1 MAADVV
7 CRSIGDAVGLL
18 LDDQALAAT
27 CTHRGCTAPDLSGW
41 RWQVAAGRRLR
52 EDRPV
57 ESILEAIGN
66 TPLVRLSRCAPPNGA
81 ELWLKLEYR
90 NPTGS
95 MKDRMALAMIEGAE
109 RDGLISPGDTVVEYT
124 GGSTGPA
131 LALVCR
137 AKGYRALIV
146 IADCFTEERFQ
157 LMRAL
162 GAKLDVVP
170 SVEGRPKVTAQD
182 IHNMVA
188 RAEELA
194 NEPGRYATD
203 QFNNP
208 YIIPGHRDG
217 LGREIWEQTEGRVT
231 AFCHGMGTASSL
243 MGVSDALRPH
253 GVFIQAHEPAGSAAI
268 RGGTPGSFLIQGW
281 TGFVM
286 PHWYPE
292 KVDHVEP
299 IRDDEALEMTRRLA
313 SEGGIFAG
321 ISTGANV
328 VGAHRLAERLGPD
341 AVIVTL
347 AVDTGFKYMSVSP
360 YADA

>member
-1 MAADVV
+1 
-7 CRSIGDAVGLL
+7 
-18 LDDQALAAT
+18 LD
-27 CTHRGCTAPDLSGW
+27 
-41 RWQVAAGRRLR
+41 
-52 EDRPV
+52 
-57 ESILEAIGN
+57 SILETIGN
-66 TPLVRLSRCAPPNGA
+66 TPLVRLRRCAPANGA

-109 RDGLISPGDTVVEYT
+109 RDGLLSAGDTVVEYT

-137 AKGYRALIV
+137 AKGYRTLIV
-146 IADCFTEERFQ
+146 MADCFTEERFQ

-162 GAKLDVVP
+162 GADIDVVP
-170 SVEGRPKVTAQD
+170 SVEGRPRVTPQD
-182 IHNMVA
+182 IANMVA
-188 RAEELA
+188 RAAVLA
-194 NEPGRYATD
+194 AEPGHYATD

-208 YIIPGHRDG
+208 YIIPDHRDR
-217 LGREIWEQTEGRVT
+217 LGREIRDQSGGRVT

-243 MGVSDALRPH
+243 MGVSDALKPL

-268 RGGTPGSFLIQGW
+268 GGGAPGAFLIQGW

-286 PHWYPE
+286 PHWDPE
-292 KVDHVEP
+292 RVDHIEAIP
-299 IRDDEALEMTRRLA
+299 DDEALDMTRRLA
-313 SEGGIFAG
+313 AEEGIFAG

-341 AVIVTL
+341 ATIVTL

-360 YADA
+360 FADV

>member
-1 MAADVV
+1 M
-7 CRSIGDAVGLL
+7 
-18 LDDQALAAT
+18 
-27 CTHRGCTAPDLSGW
+27 
-41 RWQVAAGRRLR
+41 
-52 EDRPV
+52 
-57 ESILEAIGN
+57 ESILEAIGD
-66 TPLVRLSRCAPPNGA
+66 TPVVRLRRCAPPNGA

-95 MKDRMALAMIEGAE
+95 MKDRMARAMIEGAE
-109 RDGLISPGDTVVEYT
+109 RDGLLSVGDTVVEYT

-131 LALVCR
+131 LALVCS

-146 IADCFTEERFQ
+146 MADCFTEERFQ

-162 GAKLDVVP
+162 GAEVDVVP
-170 SVEGRPKVTAQD
+170 AVEGRPKVTAQD
-182 IHNMVA
+182 IRNMVT
-188 RAEELA
+188 RAAELA
-194 NEPGRYATD
+194 QRPRHYATD

-208 YIIPGHRDG
+208 YIIPDHRDR
-217 LGREIWEQTEGRVT
+217 LGREIWEQSDGRVT

-243 MGVSDALRPH
+243 MGVSDALKPR
-253 GVFIQAHEPAGSAAI
+253 GVYIQAHEPASSAAI
-268 RGGTPGSFLIQGW
+268 SGGAAGPFLIQGW

-286 PHWYPE
+286 PHWDPA

-299 IRDDEALEMTRRLA
+299 IEDAAAIEMTARLA
-313 SEGGIFAG
+313 REEGIFAG

-347 AVDTGFKYMSVSP
+347 AVDSGFKYLSVAP
-360 YADA
+360 FGA

>member
-1 MAADVV
+1 V
-7 CRSIGDAVGLL
+7 I
-18 LDDQALAAT
+18 ALM
-27 CTHRGCTAPDLSGW
+27 
-41 RWQVAAGRRLR
+41 
-52 EDRPV
+52 

-66 TPLVRLSRCAPPNGA
+66 TPLVRLGRCAPANGA

-109 RDGLISPGDTVVEYT
+109 RDGLISRGDTIVEYT

-162 GAKLDVVP
+162 GAELDVVP
-170 SVEGRPKVTAQD
+170 SLEGRPNVTARD
-182 IHNMVA
+182 IENMVA
-188 RAEELA
+188 RAAEIA
-194 NEPGRYATD
+194 NRPGHYATD

-208 YIIPGHRDG
+208 YIIPDHRDR
-217 LGREIWEQTEGRVT
+217 LGREIWEQTDGRVT

-243 MGVSDALRPH
+243 MGVSEALKPR

-268 RGGTPGSFLIQGW
+268 SGGKRGAFLIQGW
-281 TGFVM
+281 TGLVM
-286 PHWYPE
+286 PHWHPE
-292 KVDHVEP
+292 RVDRVEP
-299 IRDDEALEMTRRLA
+299 IADEEALEMTRRLA
-313 SEGGIFAG
+313 HEEGIFAG

-328 VGAHRLAERLGPD
+328 VGAHRLAASLGPD

-347 AVDTGFKYMSVSP
+347 AVDTGFKYMSVAP
-360 YADA
+360 FTDR

>member
-1 MAADVV
+1 
-7 CRSIGDAVGLL
+7 
-18 LDDQALAAT
+18 
-27 CTHRGCTAPDLSGW
+27 
-41 RWQVAAGRRLR
+41 
-52 EDRPV
+52 V

-66 TPLVRLSRCAPPNGA
+66 TPLVRLSRCAPENGA

-162 GAKLDVVP
+162 GAALEVVP
-170 SVEGRPKVTAQD
+170 SVEGPPKVTPQD
-182 IHNMVA
+182 IRNMVA

-194 NEPGRYATD
+194 ARPGHYATD

-208 YIIPGHRDG
+208 YIIPGHRER
-217 LGREIWEQTEGRVT
+217 LGREIWEQSEGRVT
-231 AFCHGMGTASSL
+231 AFCHGLGTASSI
-243 MGVSDALRPH
+243 MGVSDALKPQ
-253 GVFIQAHEPAGSAAI
+253 GVFIQAHEPASSAAI
-268 RGGTPGSFLIQGW
+268 GGGEPGPFLIQGW
-281 TGFVM
+281 TGMVM
-286 PHWYPE
+286 PHWDSE

-299 IRDDEALEMTRRLA
+299 IGDEEAVAMTRRLA
-313 SEGGIFAG
+313 QEEGIFAG

-328 VGAHRLAERLGPD
+328 VGAHRLAERLGPE

-347 AVDTGFKYMSVSP
+347 AVDSGFKYLSVSP
-360 YADA
+360 YADL

>member
-1 MAADVV
+1 
-7 CRSIGDAVGLL
+7 
-18 LDDQALAAT
+18 
-27 CTHRGCTAPDLSGW
+27 
-41 RWQVAAGRRLR
+41 
-52 EDRPV
+52 V
-57 ESILEAIGN
+57 ESILEAIGD
-66 TPLVRLSRCAPPNGA
+66 TPLVRVRRCAPPNGA
-81 ELWLKLEYR
+81 ELWLKLEYC

-109 RDGLISPGDTVVEYT
+109 RDRLLSAGDTVVEYT

-137 AKGYRALIV
+137 AKGYRTLIV
-146 IADCFTEERFQ
+146 MADCFTEERFQ

-162 GAKLDVVP
+162 GAEIDVVT
-170 SVEGRPKVTAQD
+170 SVGGRPKVTPQD

-188 RAEELA
+188 RAAELA
-194 NEPGRYATD
+194 AEPGHYATD

-208 YIIPGHRDG
+208 YIIPDHRDR
-217 LGREIWEQTEGRVT
+217 LGREIWEQSNGRVT

-243 MGVSDALRPH
+243 MGVSEALRPQ

-268 RGGTPGSFLIQGW
+268 GGGAAGPFLVQGW

-292 KVDHVEP
+292 KVDRVEA
-299 IRDDEALEMTRRLA
+299 IGDDEALEMTRRLA
-313 SEGGIFAG
+313 RDEGIFAG

-328 VGAHRLAERLGPD
+328 VGAHRLAERLGPE
-341 AVIVTL
+341 AVIVSL

-360 YADA
+360 FADT

>member
-1 MAADVV
+1 L
-7 CRSIGDAVGLL
+7 IGD
-18 LDDQALAAT
+18 D
-27 CTHRGCTAPDLSGW
+27 
-41 RWQVAAGRRLR
+41 RRM
-52 EDRPV
+52 
-57 ESILEAIGN
+57 ESILDAIGN
-66 TPLVRLSRCAPPNGA
+66 TPLIRLRSCAPPNGA

-162 GAKLDVVP
+162 GAELEVVS

-182 IHNMVA
+182 IDNMVA
-188 RAEELA
+188 RAAELA
-194 NEPGRYATD
+194 ARPGHYATD

-208 YIIPGHRDG
+208 YIIPHHRDH
-217 LGREIWEQTEGRVT
+217 LGREVWEQSEGRVT
-231 AFCHGMGTASSL
+231 AFCHGVGTASSV
-243 MGVSDALRPH
+243 MGVSDALKPR

-268 RGGTPGSFLIQGW
+268 SGGERGTFLIQGW
-281 TGFVM
+281 TGLVM
-286 PHWYPE
+286 PHWYPD

-299 IRDDEALEMTRRLA
+299 IGDDEAVEMTRRLA
-313 SEGGIFAG
+313 LEEGVFAG

-328 VGAHRLAERLGPD
+328 VGAHHLAERLGPD

-360 YADA
+360 YADT